1 LSTSRP
7 SLPLRRR
14 LRARLLAGYDRV
26 ALACARIRES
36 RDLPALLSRIGQH
49 YARIAQR
56 QGSQLEIEV
65 DPALAHDL
73 VGPYATLGRVLC
85 LLLDRAF
92 AVPGSVRVA
101 LQVDVVG
108 DDPDGQMV
116 HITVADTGNA
126 LDEQCP
132 CLAKANAMVAALDG
146 VLHIECA
153 ADRGTRIIVEIT
165 LTLPRVPPRIDIE
178 TLRTTLGGTSALREV
193 IAALDRSLSRDLIQ
207 LHLLLAQPGTADLQA
222 WLHRVSGALGMAE
235 ATDLARMGLHLERRL
250 AEERSPTLDA
260 AIRRFGEDAA
270 CVLEVLRKHT

>member
-14 LRARLLAGYDRV
+14 LRERLLEGYDRI
-26 ALACARIRES
+26 ALAWDRVREN
-36 RDLPALLSRIGQH
+36 RDLPALLTRIGQQ

-56 QGSQLEIEV
+56 KGIQLEIEV

-73 VGPYATLGRVLC
+73 VGPYAMLGRVLC

-108 DDPDGQMV
+108 DDSDGQLV

-126 LDEQCP
+126 LDEHGSH
-132 CLAKANAMVAALDG
+132 LATAQAMVDALDG
-146 VLHIECA
+146 VLHRECA

-165 LTLPRVPPRIDIE
+165 LTLPRVSPRIDIE
-178 TLRTTLGGTSALREV
+178 TLRDTLGGTSALREV

-270 CVLEVLRKHT
+270 CVLQVLRNHT

>member
-1 LSTSRP
+1 M
-7 SLPLRRR
+7 
-14 LRARLLAGYDRV
+14 LAGYDRV

-36 RDLPALLSRIGQH
+36 RDLPALLTRIGQH

-56 QGSQLEIEV
+56 QGRRLEIEV

-73 VGPYATLGRVLC
+73 VGPYTMLGRVLC

-108 DDPDGQMV
+108 DDPDGQLV

-126 LDEQCP
+126 LEHCP
-132 CLAKANAMVAALDG
+132 RLATAQAMVAALDG

-165 LTLPRVPPRIDIE
+165 LTLPRVSPRIDIE

-193 IAALDRSLSRDLIQ
+193 ISALDRSLSRDLIQ

-250 AEERSPTLDA
+250 AEERSPTVDA

-270 CVLEVLRKHT
+270 CVLEVLRKHI